1 MTASAAPHSVPPSA
15 HRETVLSASPPAY
28 LAGRHAIVTGGG
40 RGIGMAIAHE
50 LARLGASV
58 TVMGRDERRLTETVA
73 AMAAR
78 SGGTHDAVPCDVSDA
93 ASVARAFDD
102 ARTRLGDAL
111 VLVNNA
117 GQAASRPIGETTLEE
132 WNRMLAVNLT
142 SQFLCMQRVLPA
154 MLATGYGRIVNVSST
169 AGLTGYKRLA
179 AYCASKHGVVGLTRA
194 VALETVKQGI
204 TVNAICPGYTETDM
218 ARDGIENLVKGLGKT
233 PDEARRMLES
243 RIPRGTFIQ
252 PDEVA
257 SLVGWLCAPAASAVT
272 GQAIAVAGGE
282 VM

>member
-1 MTASAAPHSVPPSA
+1 MTALTAPHSVPPSV
-15 HRETVLSASPPAY
+15 HLETALSASPPGY
-28 LAGRHAIVTGGG
+28 LTGRHAIVTGGG
-40 RGIGMAIAHE
+40 RGIGFAIARE

-58 TVMGRDERRLTETVA
+58 TVMGRDEARLDGAVA
-73 AMAAR
+73 DLAAR
-78 SGGTHDAVPCDVSDA
+78 SGGSYAAVRCDVSDEH
-93 ASVARAFDD
+93 SVARAFD
-102 ARTRLGDAL
+102 AACSRLGDAA

-117 GQAASRPIGETTLEE
+117 GQGDSRPLGQTTLEG

-142 SQFLCMQRVLPA
+142 SQFLCIQCVLPA
-154 MLATGYGRIVNVSST
+154 MLAAGVGRIVNVSST

-194 VALETVKQGI
+194 VALETVKHGV
-204 TVNAICPGYTETDM
+204 TVNAVCPGYTETDM
-218 ARDGIENLVKGLGKT
+218 ARDGIDNLVKGLGKT
-233 PDEARRMLES
+233 PEEARKMLES

-257 SLVGWLCAPAASAVT
+257 SLVGWLCSPEASAVT

>member
-1 MTASAAPHSVPPSA
+1 MTTSAAPHSVPAST
-15 HRETVLSASPPAY
+15 HREPVLSESPPAY

-40 RGIGMAIAHE
+40 RGIGLAIAHE
-50 LARLGASV
+50 LARLGAFV
-58 TVMGRDERRLTETVA
+58 TIRGRDDHRLANGVA
-73 AMAAR
+73 ALTAR
-78 SGGTHDAVPCDVSDA
+78 HGGTHADVSCDVGDA

-111 VLVNNA
+111 LLVNNA
-117 GQAASRPIGETTLEE
+117 GQAASRPLAETTLEE
-132 WNRMLAVNLT
+132 WNQMLAVNLT

-154 MLATGYGRIVNVSST
+154 MMAAGYGRIVNVSST

-194 VALETVKQGI
+194 VALETVKHGI
-204 TVNAICPGYTETDM
+204 TVNAVCPGYTETDM
-218 ARDGIENLVKGLGKT
+218 ARDGIENLVKGLGKS

-252 PDEVA
+252 PGEVA